1 MGEIQHQS
9 RTSYSCK
16 LTDGQR
22 AKLRAILENGNY
34 RKVEVPYADVAV
46 KGEDFSATLY
56 TSAKFLVQGRGT
68 EDFILYVLEP
78 EVLGAATLG
87 YEEVLDPS
95 STAPHM
101 GIDES
106 GKGDF
111 FGPLVACAAYTD
123 PTLSAKMRKMG
134 VRDCQKLSDA
144 QVLAIGA
151 KARALLGPN
160 RFKLVAIGPEAYNRL
175 YAKNRNVNSVLS
187 WAHARAIENLLET
200 MPSCPRAVADQFGA
214 EHLIK
219 RALMQKGRAIVLEQH
234 HKAESDIAVAAASV
248 IAREYFLRALA
259 RLAETFGGTFPKGAS
274 EAVVAAGAAFV
285 QKHGPAELPKVAKC
299 HFRTADNALARA
311 GRTRAEIGPLG
322 QVVSRGA
329 ES

>member
-1 MGEIQHQS
+1 
-9 RTSYSCK
+9 
-16 LTDGQR
+16 
-22 AKLRAILENGNY
+22 
-34 RKVEVPYADVAV
+34 
-46 KGEDFSATLY
+46 
-56 TSAKFLVQGRGT
+56 
-68 EDFILYVLEP
+68 
-78 EVLGAATLG
+78 
-87 YEEVLDPS
+87 
-95 STAPHM
+95 
-101 GIDES
+101 
-106 GKGDF
+106 
-111 FGPLVACAAYTD
+111 
-123 PTLSAKMRKMG
+123 
-134 VRDCQKLSDA
+134 
-144 QVLAIGA
+144 
-151 KARALLGPN
+151 
-160 RFKLVAIGPEAYNRL
+160 
-175 YAKNRNVNSVLS
+175 
-187 WAHARAIENLLET
+187 

>member
-16 LTDGQR
+16 LTDEQR

-56 TSAKFLVQGRGT
+56 ASGKFLVQGRGT
-68 EDFILYVLEP
+68 ENFILYGLEP
-78 EVLGAATLG
+78 EVLGAAALG

-123 PTLSAKMRKMG
+123 PTLSAKMREMG
-134 VRDCQKLSDA
+134 VRDCKKLSDA

-187 WAHARAIENLLET
+187 WAHARAI
-200 MPSCPRAVADQFGA
+200 
-214 EHLIK
+214 
-219 RALMQKGRAIVLEQH
+219 
-234 HKAESDIAVAAASV
+234 
-248 IAREYFLRALA
+248 
-259 RLAETFGGTFPKGAS
+259 
-274 EAVVAAGAAFV
+274 
-285 QKHGPAELPKVAKC
+285 
-299 HFRTADNALARA
+299 
-311 GRTRAEIGPLG
+311 
-322 QVVSRGA
+322 
-329 ES
+329 

>member
-1 MGEIQHQS
+1 MAEH

-16 LTDGQR
+16 LTDAQR
-22 AKLRAILENGNY
+22 EKLRALLSDGNY
-34 RKVEVPYADVAV
+34 QQVSVPYADIAV
-46 KGEDFSATLY
+46 KGPDFSATLY
-56 TSAKFLVQGRGT
+56 SSGKFLVQGKGT
-68 EDFILYVLEP
+68 EDFVLFTLEP
-78 EVLGAATLG
+78 EVLGAAALG
-87 YEEVLDPS
+87 YEEVIDPNA
-95 STAPHM
+95 TAPHM

-123 PTLSAKMRKMG
+123 PTLSSKMREMG
-134 VRDCQKLSDA
+134 VRDCKKLSDQ

-151 KARALLGPN
+151 HARALLGPN
-160 RFKLVAIGPEAYNRL
+160 RFKVVAIGPEAYNRL
-175 YAKNRNVNSVLS
+175 YAKNRNVNAVLS

-219 RALMQKGRAIVLEQH
+219 RALMQKGRSIVLEQH

-248 IAREYFLRALA
+248 IAREYFLRALSK
-259 RLAETFGGTFPKGAS
+259 LSETFGTSLPKGAS
-274 EAVVAAGAAFV
+274 EAVVAAGATFV
-285 QKHGPAELPKVAKC
+285 GQHGPAELPKVAKC
-299 HFRTADNALARA
+299 HFRTADTVLTRS
-311 GRTRAEIGPLG
+311 GHSRAEIGPLG
-322 QVVSRGA
+322 QVVSRGG